1 MEILFFV
8 ISLLM
13 GLNAG
18 FAFSSYRHKLCT
30 LFELGVAIAL
40 VILWFTYTCPLLNN

>member
-1 MEILFFV
+1 MTILFYI
-8 ISLLM
+8 ISGLL

-30 LFELGVAIAL
+30 WFELTVAIL
-40 VILWFTYTCPLLNN
+40 VVILWFAYTCPLLN